1 MVGEKEGLK
10 LKKKDLRDVE
20 YLAPQAQIFSIC
32 HAEKGF
38 PQRKND
44 VLQYTLLKIFAC
56 GAKYSTSLSPSKE
69 KSAMSLES
77 THLLGICC
85 QTQSTFMPRKYG
97 GEKGGLKL
105 KTRDLIKPGSAH
117 MKMSI

>member
-10 LKKKDLRDVE
+10 PKKKDLRDVE
-20 YLAPQAQIFSIC
+20 YLAPQAQILSIC

-56 GAKYSTSLSPSKE
+56 GATSLKSPFFGLSPSKE

-77 THLLGICC
+77 TDLLWNMLSNP
-85 QTQSTFMPRKYG
+85 THG
-97 GEKGGLKL
+97 GENGGLEL
-105 KTRDLIKPGSAH
+105 S
-117 MKMSI
+117 